1 MKSVKIAFLGLFCAV
16 AMIMSYIEAIVPIP
30 LPFGIKIGLPN
41 VIIVF
46 ILYRFGIKEAAAVS
60 LVRVLLVALLF
71 GNAMSLAYSV
81 AGAVLSLLIM
91 IILKATKKF
100 TTVGVS
106 VAGGIFHN
114 TGQIFVACLLMD
126 TSEISLAIPILTL
139 TGTIAGI
146 VVGLCG
152 HLLIKKFPKI
162 KDTR

>member
-1 MKSVKIAFLGLFCAV
+1 MKAKKIAFLGLFCAV
-16 AMIMSYIEAIVPIP
+16 AMIMSYIEAILPLP

-46 ILYRFGIKEAAAVS
+46 ILYRFGIKETVAVS

-71 GNAMSLAYSV
+71 GNAMSLAYSI
-81 AGAVLSLLIM
+81 AGAVLSLVIM
-91 IILKATKKF
+91 IILKACKLF

-114 TGQIFVACLLMD
+114 SGQIFVACLMMD

-146 VVGLCG
+146 IVGLCG
-152 HLLIKKFPKI
+152 HLLIQKFPKV
-162 KDTR
+162 